1 MDDHR
6 DIVAAGFAI
15 LCAALMLVA
24 WLLWI
29 SDKPEHGNS
38 DFRIEHDLIDT
49 TSKRVSSGLLL
60 SKPYSSRELSAKLES
75 MLRAQRIPSPVMVAG
90 SEKSADAE
98 K

>member
-1 MDDHR
+1 MDDYR

-38 DFRIEHDLIDT
+38 DFRIEPPIAAPQSIL
-49 TSKRVSSGLLL
+49 KLERNLLL
-60 SKPYSSRELSAKLES
+60 
-75 MLRAQRIPSPVMVAG
+75 
-90 SEKSADAE
+90 
-98 K
+98 